1 MNAHPLLLPTKIRLS
16 GMVLGMRPDVKD
28 TEVSVAF
35 HAAGPIPLAVCFA
48 GAATLQFEHVY
59 EPQPMGSPARARP
72 AGGHFPNRTGR
83 AAPRKRRKGA

>member
-1 MNAHPLLLPTKIRLS
+1 
-16 GMVLGMRPDVKD
+16 MRPGVKD
-28 TEVSVAF
+28 TDVSVAF
-35 HAAGPIPLAVCFA
+35 HTAGPISLAVRFA

-72 AGGHFPNRTGR
+72 AGGHFPNPTQR